1 MRQEAPAALLGTEER
16 RSCRRKRDFPA
27 LHRLTSAAAAPSLQR
42 PDPPAKCS
50 LQGVCQACV
59 EHFLRAKS
67 SLDGW
72 ECGEGERTLLM
83 EVDHGEDDGGVLCVD
98 FTRLRGVSAHL

>member
-1 MRQEAPAALLGTEER
+1 M
-16 RSCRRKRDFPA
+16 
-27 LHRLTSAAAAPSLQR
+27 
-42 PDPPAKCS
+42 
-50 LQGVCQACV
+50 

-98 FTRLRGVSAHL
+98 FTRLRGVSAHLRTLTSTSKKKPDESPHHDNLLLVLIMTGPITGTGPPSDE